1 MSELVRFSGY
11 QAIEEKPRLILP
23 RGGYIAVILSVH
35 LEDSAF
41 ARKRMI
47 FKVEISEGPYK
58 NFYQRDYESRQGGI
72 YEARYHGTYSIL
84 YPLGDATPEDQIFV
98 DRFNLTMGAIESSNP
113 NFQWNWQLSS
123 LKGLSVGLSVRE
135 VEYNGVTS
143 TEIGKFIPIS
153 MIQSGRFR
161 PMAKRI
167 GQPAPSSDTPAQS
180 GIPKIPGMQ
189 TPPAIP
195 KSPIT
200 YGASAFPNSQTA
212 QPQETKPKPSETY
225 IEVDDDTC
233 PF

>member
-23 RGGYIAVILSVH
+23 RGGYIAKILGVR
-35 LEDSAF
+35 LEESAF
-41 ARKRMI
+41 ARKRLI
-47 FKVEISEGPYK
+47 FKVEIVEGPYK
-58 NFYQRDYESRQGGI
+58 NFYHRDYESRQGGI
-72 YEARYHGTYSIL
+72 YEARYHGVYSIL
-84 YPLGDATPEDQIFV
+84 YPLGDETLEDQPFV

-113 NFQWNWQLSS
+113 AFQWDWKLAS
-123 LKGLSVGLSVRE
+123 LKGLYVGLSVRE

-167 GQPAPSSDTPAQS
+167 GQPASAPDAPAQS
-180 GIPKIPGMQ
+180 GMPKIPGMQ
-189 TPPAIP
+189 TPPTNQKP
-195 KSPIT
+195 PIT
-200 YGASAFPNSQTA
+200 FGASTIPDAQTA
-212 QPQETKPKPSETY
+212 KPQEPKVSETY